1 MLQTLGDFF
10 TTGGFAPHGYCLL
23 WRWDLLAM
31 HAGSDIVIA
40 VAYLSIPAAIWRMLV
55 LRPGFGY
62 RPVAFLFAA
71 FIAACAVTHLFG
83 LLTLWFP
90 LYGVQGLVKLACAAI
105 SGLTAVLVWRLLP
118 EVVTI
123 PSPREMTDKT
133 RELEAEMARR
143 HDAEAALRDAHDA
156 LAAANRDLE
165 QRVAERTAD
174 LTAANEELERFAYIA
189 SHDLRAPLRA
199 LLTIPDWLRETLV
212 DSYGA
217 VLPAIEDDL
226 REMEVQS
233 QRMDRLL
240 SDLLTYARIG
250 LSGDI
255 SALID
260 PAALIRDSADLAGRP
275 DRFSVEIKG
284 DLPRIF
290 CIPAEFALI
299 MRNLISNAVKH
310 HDRDQGR
317 ITVSGRMAGA
327 TAIIEVRDDGPGIE
341 RKYAEKVFEM
351 FSTLKPRDE
360 VEGSGMGLAMV
371 KKIMER
377 AGGYVRLGGT
387 EGERGAVFELA
398 FPAAQ
403 AGIQSQGGRHV
414 QDTSSR
420 RQSLLGPGL
429 QPETRNL
436 G

>member
-1 MLQTLGDFF
+1 
-10 TTGGFAPHGYCLL
+10 
-23 WRWDLLAM
+23 
-31 HAGSDIVIA
+31 V
-40 VAYLSIPAAIWRMLV
+40 
-55 LRPGFGY
+55 
-62 RPVAFLFAA
+62 
-71 FIAACAVTHLFG
+71 
-83 LLTLWFP
+83 
-90 LYGVQGLVKLACAAI
+90 
-105 SGLTAVLVWRLLP
+105 
-118 EVVTI
+118 
-123 PSPREMTDKT
+123 
-133 RELEAEMARR
+133 
-143 HDAEAALRDAHDA
+143 EAALREAHDA
-156 LAAANRDLE
+156 LAGANRDLE

-174 LTAANEELERFAYIA
+174 LTAANVELERFAYIA

-199 LLTIPDWLRETLV
+199 LLTIPDWLRETLAE
-212 DSYGA
+212 SYGA

-250 LSGDI
+250 QSGDA
-255 SALID
+255 SAWID
-260 PAALIRDSADLAGRP
+260 PAALIRDSAGLVGRTEG
-275 DRFSVEIKG
+275 FSVEIRG
-284 DLPRIF
+284 ELPRVF

-310 HDRDQGR
+310 HDRDTGR
-317 ITVSGRMAGA
+317 ITVSGRLAGE
-327 TAIIEVRDDGPGIE
+327 TAIIEVRDDGPGID

-387 EGERGAVFELA
+387 DGERGAVLELA
-398 FPAAQ
+398 FPAAE
-403 AGIQSQGGRHV
+403 AGIQSEGGKHV
-414 QDTSSR
+414 QDTAGR
-420 RQSLLGPGL
+420 RQSLLGAGL